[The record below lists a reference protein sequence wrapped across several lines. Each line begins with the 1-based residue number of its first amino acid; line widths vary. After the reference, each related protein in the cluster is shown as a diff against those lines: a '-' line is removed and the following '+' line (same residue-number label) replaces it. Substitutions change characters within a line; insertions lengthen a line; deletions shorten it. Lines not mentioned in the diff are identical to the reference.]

1 MTEDSPAPAVRRL
14 PGTPLRARV
23 RNVLRA
29 VKRRSRRARPLPAWA
44 DRRTES
50 DRLTVRS
57 GRLAIVVDTVG
68 ELLRLASAPASE
80 PVTGIDLTV
89 RSWVR
94 PWPQW
99 IGRTPPIPGLLRQE
113 MSLPDGDGPA
123 ALGWTVA
130 QPIASRQ
137 LLMAALSVL
146 SPIRPLPATLTADVY
161 VDGDRPAWLPIGPAY
176 HAAEARR
183 PDGGPL
189 PAYDLVVRGETE
201 GLVLV
206 DAAGA
211 HPRGRQETSVTL
223 PRAELRMSAA
233 DDGWT
238 WQVGRPG
245 RADVVVA
252 GRAGEALDERQTAA
266 LAQVGLATLTGDPAP
281 GRIGA
286 GVLAQ
291 LAMTGLVLSAP
302 RLPLEIRAHLHEELV
317 GCLTDVP
324 GDRDPLDREVH
335 GVVQRRAALRHHA
348 SALGLRAVAAERHP
362 TSSRLPGVSAILV
375 SRRPD
380 RALAA
385 AAALAG
391 QTYPELEL
399 VVGLHGHQPTP
410 AQVKQL
416 EALPVPVR
424 LASFPA
430 ATGFGEVL
438 AETTRLA
445 SGSLVT
451 KVDDDDHYGPEHIWD
466 LVLAR
471 LHSGATVVGKGAEF
485 VYLEPFD
492 TTVRRRMG
500 GELYTDVVAGGTMM
514 ISRGDLDEVGGWRPV
529 SRSVDR
535 ALLDRVLA
543 AGGLVYRTHGFGFLY
558 TRHDDGHTWDP
569 GVEYFLHDPARRWAG
584 RPPYREFAAGRPS
597 ARESAA

>member
-1 MTEDSPAPAVRRL
+1 MTVQ
-14 PGTPLRARV
+14 
-23 RNVLRA
+23 
-29 VKRRSRRARPLPAWA
+29 
-44 DRRTES
+44 
-50 DRLTVRS
+50 S

-68 ELLRLASAPASE
+68 DLLRLASAETSE
-80 PVTGIDLTV
+80 TVTGIDLTV
-89 RSWVR
+89 RSWTR
-94 PWPQW
+94 PWPDW
-99 IGRTPPIPGLLRQE
+99 VGRTPPVPGLLRQE
-113 MSLPDGDGPA
+113 ISLPDGDGRVE
-123 ALGWTVA
+123 LGWTVA
-130 QPIASRQ
+130 RPIPSRQ
-137 LLMAALSVL
+137 LLAAALGVL
-146 SPIRPLPATLTADVY
+146 TPTRALPATLTADVLI
-161 VDGDRPAWLPIGPAY
+161 DGVRPTWLPVDPAY
-176 HAAEARR
+176 HVAEARR

-206 DAAGA
+206 DVAGA
-211 HPRGRQETSVTL
+211 NPRGRQATFVTM

-233 DDGWT
+233 DGGWT
-238 WQVGRPG
+238 WQIGRPG
-245 RADVVVA
+245 RADAVVA
-252 GRAGEALDERQTAA
+252 GQAGVALDERQAAA
-266 LAQVGLATLTGDPAP
+266 LAQVGLAVVTGDPAP
-281 GRIGA
+281 GRFGA
-286 GVLAQ
+286 SVLAQ

-302 RLPLEIRAHLHEELV
+302 DLPAEISAHLHEELL
-317 GCLTDVP
+317 GCLAAVP

-348 SALGLRAVAAERHP
+348 SALRLRETAAERHP
-362 TSSRLPGVSAILV
+362 SASRLPGVSAILV

-399 VVGLHGHQPTP
+399 VVGVHGHELTSE
-410 AQVKQL
+410 QVKLL
-416 EALPVPVR
+416 ENLPVPVR
-424 LASFPA
+424 LATFAA
-430 ATGFGEVL
+430 ATGFGEAL

-445 SGSLVT
+445 SGSLLT

-471 LHSGATVVGKGAEF
+471 LHSGAAVVGKGAEF

-529 SRSVDR
+529 ARSVDR

-558 TRHDDGHTWDP
+558 TRHDEGHTWDP
-569 GVEYFLHDPARRWAG
+569 GVEYFLHDPARRWPG
-584 RPPYREFAAGRPS
+584 RPPYREFAAG
-597 ARESAA
+597 